1 MDTLTPAPTGDS
13 KTPLLLHEQT
23 GLRITKNLSNNFCVV
38 TLHYTADPAKR
49 SPAWKK
55 EATQGMIPE
64 KFAREYEIDY
74 TAVMG
79 AKVFPEVVSR
89 KAEIVV
95 PEPYPDFGPDQRY
108 WGGFDY
114 GARNPSSFHVYTLVD
129 GVLYSVW
136 ELFKPCKNV
145 AQFAEEMKRFPY
157 WHKIR
162 YIAADP
168 KIWARDQQHAT
179 GLVSIQDLFMQA
191 GVLNLVKGSQD
202 EDAWI
207 AMIRQFWSHEEPQF
221 KILGCCPNQLREFE
235 SAIYINQSDRQLNS
249 QAYQEK
255 LADVD
260 NHSLD
265 DCKYFMLSR
274 PRAQAQ
280 STGQDPIMVNR
291 WAIQSTRTAQQY
303 AGSGPLKGYH

>member
-1 MDTLTPAPTGDS
+1 MESSSTLGPTI
-13 KTPLLLHEQT
+13 LHEQQ
-23 GLRITKNLSNNFCVV
+23 GLTIKKNAINNFCVV

-49 SPAWKK
+49 SAAWRK
-55 EATQGMIPE
+55 EAAAGMIPE

-79 AKVFPEVVSR
+79 ARVFPEITSR
-89 KAEIVV
+89 KSEIVV
-95 PEPYPDFGPDQRY
+95 GEPLPDFGPDHRY

-114 GARNPSSFHVYTLVD
+114 GARNPSSFHVYTIVD
-129 GVLYSVW
+129 DVIYSVW

-145 AQFAEEMKRFPY
+145 AQYAQEMQQFPY

-168 KIWARDQQHAT
+168 KIWARDQQHAS
-179 GLVSIQDLFMQA
+179 GVCSIQDLFYQA
-191 GVLNLVKGSQD
+191 GVYNLVKGPQD
-202 EDAWI
+202 DEAWV
-207 AMIRQFWSHEEPQF
+207 AQVRQHWSLEEPTF
-221 KILGCCPNQLREFE
+221 RILACCPNQIREFE
-235 SAIYINQSDRQLNS
+235 SAIYINQSERQLMS
-249 QAYQEK
+249 QSYQERV
-255 LADVD
+255 ADVD

-280 STGQDPIMVNR
+280 STWQDPIMVRR
-291 WAIQSTRTAQQY
+291 WAANGPGIARP
-303 AGSGPLKGYH
+303 SGPNSPLKGYH